1 MHKLLQTSWTAIFG
15 AMSVLE
21 GLVLAWGA
29 QRFYQVWS
37 RLYVFVMTIRLPWQA
52 RTEVEAVVEATPV
65 AVTPKRSRR
74 QQPVDARDVC
84 YNLLML

>member
-21 GLVLAWGA
+21 GLVLAWEA

-37 RLYVFVMTIRLPWQA
+37 RLYAFVMTIRLPWQA
-52 RTEVEAVVEATPV
+52 RTEVEAVIEATPV